1 MTIKLLPQ
9 EVYALSVKWND
20 ASNIPKNVPLTRQ
33 RLLDQYIEGL
43 TETIARWLETGLLA
57 WQYPSLRQLAF
68 FPVEWLI
75 GTMIEHDSYLDALA
89 DLGRAL
95 DNISEPFL
103 PAELTV
109 QNDLTDISLSD
120 AYAMAAATA
129 VLQLAHQ
136 LSGAEAARPELMSA
150 LHDALGL
157 QVRLKRAMTC
167 EVLCRA
173 WNLLFGGGSERV
185 QQLIGKDGAR
195 HLKHDFLRALYP
207 LMHSGQNRRT
217 LRKIISDFGMTMAD
231 PEAPAVMR
239 WDFERCNTLLNPAL
253 DRTRRQPPDNVNVLI
268 ERMRKYENA
277 LRPRSELVSLP

>member
-1 MTIKLLPQ
+1 MTINLLPQ

-20 ASNIPKNVPLTRQ
+20 ASNIPKNVHLSRQ

-43 TETIARWLETGLLA
+43 TGTIARWLENGLLA
-57 WQYPSLRQLAF
+57 WQYPPTRQMAF

-89 DLGRAL
+89 DLGKAL
-95 DNISEPFL
+95 DKISEPFL
-103 PAELTV
+103 PAGLTL
-109 QNDLTDISLSD
+109 QNDLTDLSLSD
-120 AYAMAAATA
+120 AYAMGAADA

-136 LSGAEAARPELMSA
+136 LTRSDVARPELMSA

-157 QVRLKRAMTC
+157 QIRLQRAMTC

-185 QQLIGKDGAR
+185 QQIIGMDGAL

-207 LMHSGQNRRT
+207 LMHSAQDRRT
-217 LRKIISDFGMTMAD
+217 LQTIVSDFELAAAD

-239 WDFERCNTLLNPAL
+239 WDVERCKTLLNPAV
-253 DRTRRQPPDNVNVLI
+253 DRTRRLQPRHVLG
-268 ERMRKYENA
+268 EGLNKYVNA
-277 LRPRSELVSLP
+277 LRPPELISIR